1 MSLLALTLPVEPEIL
16 FILRKNEDT
25 FISEAKKIL
34 ALNYFKSQQ
43 LSLGLA
49 AKLADT
55 NKDDFIQ
62 YLGRNQV
69 DIYQY
74 TDQEFDA
81 EMKLLS
87 KIGKER

>member
-1 MSLLALTLPVEPEIL
+1 MNSLALTLPVEKEIL
-16 FILRKNEDT
+16 FTLRKNEEI

-34 ALNYFKSQQ
+34 ALSYFKSQQ

-49 AKLADT
+49 AKLADMT
-55 NKDDFIQ
+55 KDDFIQ
-62 YLGRNQV
+62 FLGRNQV

-87 KIGKER
+87 KIGAE